1 MMTARYLLL
10 IWMMGKQS
18 LSFCVEG
25 CPIPGVEAFKA
36 ELEGTQAASC
46 SGWQPSPWQ
55 GVEAQ

>member
-1 MMTARYLLL
+1 
-10 IWMMGKQS
+10 MMGKQS

-25 CPIPGVEAFKA
+25 CPIPGAEAFKA
-36 ELEGTQAASC
+36 ELEGTRAASC